1 MKHKWTHCF
10 ALIVALISSHAMAEP
25 AKESPEVIEEIELD
39 KIWSA
44 VQVKFHLLT
53 KDGYQYIAYFNSERK
68 MIVAMRKLGDAT
80 FQKTVLSSKSE
91 EPPTRETSSTIQ
103 GWDSH
108 NDITMAVD
116 KKGHLHLAG
125 NMHANP
131 LTYFRAKKPF
141 DCMSLEQVDSMTGE
155 LENYATYPRF
165 MNIPDGR
172 LVFSYRYGG
181 SGNGDEI
188 YNVYNEESA
197 TWSRHYTTPLI
208 SGEGE
213 RNAYPTGPTL
223 GPDGFYHLLWVWRE
237 TSDASTCH
245 DLSYARSRDMVNWE
259 TAAGAKLT
267 LPIVLDSP
275 GTIIDPIPMKGGI
288 INGCHKFSF
297 DSKNR
302 LIVSY
307 YKHDENGDTQVY
319 AARFEEDK
327 WRIRTLTKWKGKHL
341 FEGGGTGPA
350 TFGTSLRIK
359 GIQKYEKGKLSLAY
373 DHWKNGIGLLIIEEE
388 SLALVDSG
396 KDVSLAL
403 PHYPAELTK
412 LQSDFPGMKI
422 QWIEDSGSPPDPQSR
437 YVLRWE
443 SLGPNRD
450 LARTGELPK
459 NSSLMLY
466 KIRN

>member
-1 MKHKWTHCF
+1 
-10 ALIVALISSHAMAEP
+10 MAEP
-25 AKESPEVIEEIELD
+25 AKDNPEVLEEIELD

-53 KDGYQYIAYFNSERK
+53 KDGYQSIAYYNSERR
-68 MIVAMRKLGDAT
+68 MVVAMRKIGDAA
-80 FQKTVLSSKSE
+80 FQKTVLPSKSE
-91 EPPTRETSSTIQ
+91 EPPTYKTSSTLQ

-108 NDITMAVD
+108 NDITIAVD
-116 KKGHLHLAG
+116 RKGHLHLAG

-141 DCMSLEQVDSMTGE
+141 ASKSLEQVDSMTGD

-165 MNIPDGR
+165 INIPDGR

-188 YNVYNEESA
+188 FNVYDEEST
-197 TWSRHYTTPLI
+197 TWSRLFDSPLI

-213 RNAYPTGPTL
+213 RNAYPSGPRL
-223 GPDGFYHLLWVWRE
+223 GPDGFYHILWVWRQ
-237 TSDASTCH
+237 TPDASTCH

-259 TAAGAKLT
+259 TAAGEKLA
-267 LPIVLDSP
+267 LPIVLKSQ
-275 GTIIDPIPMKGGI
+275 GVVIDPIPMNGGI
-288 INGCHKFSF
+288 VNGSHQFSF
-297 DSKNR
+297 DSKKR

-307 YKHDENGDTQVY
+307 YKHDAAGDTQVY
-319 AARFEEDK
+319 AARFEEGK
-327 WRIRTLTKWKGKHL
+327 WRIRPISRWKGKHL
-341 FEGGGTGPA
+341 FGGGGTGPA

-359 GIQKYEKGKLSLAY
+359 GIQNHDKGKLSLAY
-373 DHWKNGIGLLIIEEE
+373 DHWINGAGILIMDEE
-388 SLALVDSG
+388 SLELIESA
-396 KDVSLAL
+396 KDVS
-403 PHYPAELTK
+403 PSSPRYPAALK
-412 LQSDFPGMKI
+412 NPQSNFPGMKV
-422 QWIEDSGSPPDPQSR
+422 QWFEDSGSPPDLNSR

-443 SLGPNRD
+443 TLPPNRD
-450 LARTGELPK
+450 CPRTGELPE